1 MNDRNDRAI
10 RVAAKWYMRTLSEGV
25 PIFLITNDKDNLK
38 KALNDEISA
47 KSIKEYI
54 NELSNHPE
62 LIELLNQ
69 FDQLPEGK
77 KNVKCLHLRRR
88 GISWENG

>member
-77 KNVKCLHLRRR
+77 KM
-88 GISWENG
+88 